1 MNLGIRPVSVLLR
14 RLLSRSALIA
24 AMLLAVVL
32 IGQAAPPQPALLAQ
46 SASITRLPISGPR
59 PDPILRRL
67 TQRSPLTPS
76 AQPQAKPCTPQAGYS
91 DIAAGAPVVVRDQAG
106 ATVGSGSLSSGA
118 AEPSRRGCAFHFSV
132 NSLPVASSYTVTVGQ
147 RGGLPYSY
155 ADLKNSGW
163 NVTMGLGAL
172 PPG

>member
-1 MNLGIRPVSVLLR
+1 VVVVRIGSTRLGAHPRV
-14 RLLSRSALIA
+14 LIA
-24 AMLLAVVL
+24 AAAVVAAGALATGGMLAVQ
-32 IGQAAPPQPALLAQ
+32 G
-46 SASITRLPISGPR
+46 SGSYHGR
-59 PDPILRRL
+59 TGAHL
-67 TQRSPLTPS
+67 TGTFTLFTS